1 MPNHGPEPTS
11 TFVVHSKRHPLAATA
26 SLPVNSGIQGSVCR
40 LILGV
45 VYLVCSLGWSSVVQ
59 ADAVTD
65 WNANAGKPGSVG
77 CNIQP
82 HESRMYAMVHIA
94 IHDALNAIERRFQPY
109 ILDLPETP
117 GASVEAAVATTAR
130 DVLVPVLGQLP
141 LELLAAC
148 IPAAIDGV
156 EADYAAALNDIADG
170 TSKTQGIVIGRAA
183 AAVVLALRIA
193 DGSDTPVLDFSYPDG
208 TEPGEYRSPTGSP
221 LAILP
226 GWGNVTPF
234 VLKDSAQFR
243 PGPSYAVT
251 SEKYTADFDEVK
263 RRGVKEG
270 STRTPEETQIAY
282 FWLESSPLQWNRI
295 ARTVSAASGLNRW
308 ENAQLF
314 ALLNMALADGD
325 VGTGETKYHYN
336 YWRPQTAIQ
345 LAASDGNPDT
355 IADPAW
361 EPLDP
366 TPPLPECDSAHS
378 VKGGAAAEVL
388 QRVFETDRVSF
399 STCSLTLP
407 LPEEQCGER
416 MRCCGHTQ
424 ASRRPLTKTGSRA
437 SWSAIIFG
445 KRLRRGLSTAAR
457 SASRLSSIS

>member
-1 MPNHGPEPTS
+1 MR
-11 TFVVHSKRHPLAATA
+11 TFTPGICICFLTV
-26 SLPVNSGIQGSVCR
+26 SLVWSA
-40 LILGV
+40 
-45 VYLVCSLGWSSVVQ
+45 LVW

-65 WNANAGKPGSVG
+65 WNANAGKPASVG

-82 HESRMYAMVHIA
+82 HESRMYAMMHIA

-117 GASVEAAVATTAR
+117 GASVEAAVATAAR
-130 DVLVPVLGQLP
+130 DVLVPVLGQLS

-193 DGSDTPVLDFSYPDG
+193 DGSDTPVLDFNYPDG
-208 TEPGEYRSPTGSP
+208 TEPGEYRSPPGFPPNFAALT
-221 LAILP
+221 

-234 VLKDSAQFR
+234 VLTDSAQFR
-243 PGPSYAVT
+243 PGPPYAVT
-251 SEKYTADFDEVK
+251 SEEYTADFDEVK

-295 ARTVSAASGLNRW
+295 ARTVSAASGLNQW

-325 VGTGETKYHYN
+325 VGTGETKVHYN

-355 IADPAW
+355 IADPDW

-366 TPPLPECDSAHS
+366 TPPLPDYDSAHS
-378 VKGGAAAEVL
+378 VEGGAAAEVL
-388 QRVFETDRVSF
+388 QRVFETDQISF
-399 STCSLTLP
+399 STCSLSLP
-407 LPEEQCGER
+407 LPEEQCDGANEVLR
-416 MRCCGHTQ
+416 SYSSFSQ
-424 ASRRPLTKTGSRA
+424 AADENGVSRILVGFHFRKAVQEGIQHGRK
-437 SWSAIIFG
+437 IG
-445 KRLRRGLSTAAR
+445 KRAVEHFLKPVH
-457 SASRLSSIS
+457 